1 MVPMPEMAT
10 VWCVHLETG
19 NPLDTK
25 GTLVLDEGA
34 VAFSGQDGRETR
46 IHFTKVRQV
55 KRVLGSPILVVSHDP
70 DGEWEFLCGTTDKPK
85 DAREILLGEVVDLDE
100 RLLEVADLP
109 VGWRALRADPDGP
122 WMQEPFSS

>member
-1 MVPMPEMAT
+1 MT
-10 VWCVHLETG
+10 SVWPFEDPRDRRVYT
-19 NPLDTK
+19 
-25 GTLVLDEGA
+25 
-34 VAFSGQDGRETR
+34 TR
-46 IHFTKVRQV
+46 FVVDKDFPV
-55 KRVLGSPILVVSHDP
+55 LVVSHDP

-109 VGWRALRADPDGP
+109 VGWRALRADPGGP

>member
-1 MVPMPEMAT
+1 MT
-10 VWCVHLETG
+10 GVWPFADPPDRRVYT
-19 NPLDTK
+19 
-25 GTLVLDEGA
+25 
-34 VAFSGQDGRETR
+34 TR
-46 IHFTKVRQV
+46 FVV
-55 KRVLGSPILVVSHDP
+55 DNDFPILVVSHDP

-109 VGWRALRADPDGP
+109 VGWRALRADPGGP